1 MTGFKNL
8 LLAFTVLGA
17 SSAAHAGDDSLASL
31 VFGQTSGKV
40 KKSRVLN
47 RASVNV
53 EADSGSTWGKHL
65 GQKISQSDYSASYD
79 NVSVS
84 HNGIKLRQ
92 EDLMGRYD
100 LPYPV
105 SVSNQS

>member
-8 LLAFTVLGA
+8 ILAFTMLSA
-17 SSAAHAGDDSLASL
+17 STAALASDHVLASL
-31 VFGQTSGKV
+31 ALGKTGEKA
-40 KKSRVLN
+40 KKSLTLYRFSAIDV
-47 RASVNV
+47 VNH
-53 EADSGSTWGKHL
+53 DSAWGAHL
-65 GQKISQSDYSASYD
+65 GQQNNRADYSATYA

-100 LPYPV
+100 L
-105 SVSNQS
+105 S